1 METELQ
7 EAERFAREFL
17 DSPWALFRT
26 RLLARVFLAQQARL
40 AEVERERDAWKL
52 KAESEGI
59 RIKWRDEERADAE
72 RKATEL
78 ERERDAA
85 IEARDIH
92 NEMLLAAY
100 RNNAEAYAARN
111 AAERKATEAA
121 REQQKAWVAGVRWM
135 CEKFAEAPEVV
146 RAAFTPDKGDVVF
159 YCGERIENIAATLY
173 PAPTEREAAQ
183 ECPCGRV
190 RQLCG
195 TVGCSNP
202 APTERKQYTEGIVLK
217 PTEREATPPQAAPE
231 PLYLVVEYQ
240 GPLGDWR
247 GDAYRTRV
255 RLTPEICRRI
265 VAMAGVPVPEEGG
278 R

>member
-7 EAERFAREFL
+7 QAERF
-17 DSPWALFRT
+17 
-26 RLLARVFLAQQARL
+26 
-40 AEVERERDAWKL
+40 
-52 KAESEGI
+52 
-59 RIKWRDEERADAE
+59 
-72 RKATEL
+72 
-78 ERERDAA
+78 
-85 IEARDIH
+85 
-92 NEMLLAAY
+92 
-100 RNNAEAYAARN
+100 
-111 AAERKATEAA
+111 A

-146 RAAFTPDKGDVVF
+146 RAAFTPDKGDIVF
-159 YCGERIENIAATLY
+159 YCGERIENVAATLY
-173 PAPTEREAAQ
+173 
-183 ECPCGRV
+183 
-190 RQLCG
+190 
-195 TVGCSNP
+195 P